1 MNADYLRTRL
11 MNFMQAHRGRENA
24 IPRERVLFHMQAWES
39 KLDDRRFRDL
49 YASLPLC
56 ACAEGLFLARAVRE
70 VEEFREYL
78 TKKSGPIIADRRVKI
93 ILSFY
98 PKLRSSDE
106 HQPGLF

>member
-11 MNFMQAHRGRENA
+11 MEFMQAHKGRENA
-24 IPRERVLFHMQAWES
+24 IPRERVLFHMQAYEP

-49 YASLPLC
+49 YAALPLC
-56 ACAEGLFLARAVRE
+56 ACADGLFLAKTVLE
-70 VEEFREYL
+70 VKEFKEYL

-98 PKLRSSDE
+98 PRLRSADE
-106 HQPGLF
+106 LQPGLF